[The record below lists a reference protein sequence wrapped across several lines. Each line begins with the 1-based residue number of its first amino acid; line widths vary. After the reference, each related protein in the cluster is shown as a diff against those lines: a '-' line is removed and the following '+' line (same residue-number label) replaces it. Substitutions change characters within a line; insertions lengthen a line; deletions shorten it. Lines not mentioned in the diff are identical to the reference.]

1 MPEYKLNFND
11 GTTNIIVA
19 SDENFAK
26 NLVNGKGTYELI
38 PPVTIP
44 LRQTA
49 RIWRDEELA
58 ATDNIAQTP
67 DFPNRDKYLTY
78 RQKLRDWPSTADFP
92 AKKPV
97 LE

>member
-26 NLVNGKGTYELI
+26 NLVNGKGTYELM
-38 PPVTIP
+38 PSVTIP

-49 RIWRDEELA
+49 RIWRNEELRESDWIVPTTDHPQHA
-58 ATDNIAQTP
+58 AYI
-67 DFPNRDKYLTY
+67 TY
-78 RQKLRDWPSTADFP
+78 RKALRDWPSTADFP
-92 AKKPV
+92 NKRPV
-97 LE
+97 LG

>member
-1 MPEYKLNFND
+1 MPEYKLSFND

-26 NLVNGKGTYELI
+26 NLVNGKGTYELM

-49 RIWRDEELA
+49 RIWRDQELA
-58 ATDNIAQTP
+58 ATDNISQTP

-92 AKKPV
+92 AKKPA